1 MSKARFA
8 SFWHGPELS
17 PYEIACLNS
26 FSAYGSEVA
35 LYSYEPIANLPGNVI
50 AKDASAILPRDSL
63 NDFPIH
69 GVPSMAH
76 FTDYFRFVMFTKTD
90 EIWVDT
96 DLLLLRDL
104 DLNAKGDL
112 IGKESPSSIC
122 TALLRLDPD
131 KPRLNELIKRVEA
144 MKGTA
149 LSWGATGPRLL
160 TAVYGVKAGLPES
173 LFYPVHFDD
182 YYKVFLPRYFDECAA
197 LCSDAY
203 TLHLWNNR
211 VVKMGL
217 FKRIGPPVGSFLH
230 HVFAQTGAN
239 GLFREF
245 YPANVMQTMIDNVVE
260 KVGSDEGVRK
270 LLRVGVPMVRTAITR
285 RLGV

>member
-26 FSAYGSEVA
+26 FTLYGSEVA
-35 LYSYEPIANLPGNVI
+35 LYSYEPIANLPPRVI

-96 DLLLLRDL
+96 DLLLLRDF
-104 DLNAKGDL
+104 DLSAKGDL
-112 IGKESPSSIC
+112 IGRETPTSIC

-131 KPRLNELIKRVEA
+131 HPRLSDLILRVEA
-144 MKGTA
+144 MKGTEIK
-149 LSWGATGPRLL
+149 WGATGPRLL

-182 YYKVFLPRYFDECAA
+182 YYKPFLPRYFDECAA

-230 HVFAQTGAN
+230 HVFEQTGAN
-239 GLFREF
+239 GMFREF
-245 YPANVMQTMIDNVVE
+245 YPTNVMQTMIDNAVE

-270 LLRVGVPMVRTAITR
+270 LLRVGVPMVTTAIVR
-285 RLGV
+285 RFGA

>member
-1 MSKARFA
+1 MRKARFA

-17 PYEIACLNS
+17 PYEVACLSS
-26 FSAYGSEVA
+26 FTQYGSEVA
-35 LYSYEPIANLPGNVI
+35 LYSYEPIAGLPPGVA
-50 AKDASAILPRDSL
+50 AKDATTILPRDSL
-63 NDFPIH
+63 NDFPIC
-69 GVPSMAH
+69 GVPSMQH

-96 DLLLLRDL
+96 DMLLLRDF

-112 IGKESPSSIC
+112 IGRENQTSIC
-122 TALLRLDPD
+122 NAILRLDPD
-131 KPRLNELIKRVEA
+131 QPRLHEAIERIEA

-149 LSWGATGPRLL
+149 LKWGDTGPRLL

-173 LFYPVHFDD
+173 LFYPVHFND
-182 YYKVFLPRYFDECAA
+182 YYKVFLPRYFEECAA
-197 LCSDAY
+197 LCSDTY

-211 VVKMGL
+211 IVKMGL

-230 HVFAQTGAN
+230 HLFEQTGAN
-239 GLFREF
+239 ELFREF
-245 YPANVMQTMIDNVVE
+245 YPASVMQAMIDNAVE

-270 LLRVGVPMVRTAITR
+270 LLRVGVPMVTTAIAR
-285 RLGV
+285 RLGA

>member
-1 MSKARFA
+1 MSTARFA

-26 FSAYGSEVA
+26 FTLYGSEVA
-35 LYSYEPIANLPGNVI
+35 LYSYEPIANLPPRVI
-50 AKDASAILPRDSL
+50 AKDASTILPRDSL

-96 DLLLLRDL
+96 DMLLLRDF
-104 DLNAKGDL
+104 DLSANGDL
-112 IGKESPSSIC
+112 IGRETPTSIC
-122 TALLRLDPD
+122 TALLRLDPAQ
-131 KPRLNELIKRVEA
+131 PRLRDLIGRVEA
-144 MKGTA
+144 MKGTE
-149 LSWGATGPRLL
+149 LKWGATGPRLL

-203 TLHLWNNR
+203 SLHLWNNR

-217 FKRIGPPVGSFLH
+217 FKRIGPPAGSFLH
-230 HVFAQTGAN
+230 HVFEQTGAN
-239 GLFREF
+239 ELFREF
-245 YPANVMQTMIDNVVE
+245 YPANVMQTMIDNVVD
-260 KVGSDEGVRK
+260 KVGGDEGVRK
-270 LLRVGVPMVRTAITR
+270 LLRVGVPMVTTAIVR
-285 RLGV
+285 RFGV

>member
-1 MSKARFA
+1 MRKARFA

-17 PYEIACLNS
+17 PYEVACLSS
-26 FSAYGSEVA
+26 FTQYGSEVA
-35 LYSYEPIANLPGNVI
+35 LYSYEPIAGLPPGVS
-50 AKDASAILPRDSL
+50 AKDATTILPRDSL
-63 NDFPIH
+63 NDFPIR
-69 GVPSMAH
+69 GMPSMQH

-96 DLLLLRDL
+96 DMLLLRDF

-112 IGKESPSSIC
+112 IGRETQTSIGN
-122 TALLRLDPD
+122 AILRLDPD
-131 KPRLNELIKRVEA
+131 QPRLHEAIERVEA

-149 LSWGATGPRLL
+149 LKWGDTGPRLL

-173 LFYPVHFDD
+173 LFYPVHFND
-182 YYKVFLPRYFDECAA
+182 YYKVFLPRYFEECAE

-203 TLHLWNNR
+203 TLHLCNNR

-230 HVFAQTGAN
+230 HVFEQIGAN
-239 GLFREF
+239 ELFREF
-245 YPANVMQTMIDNVVE
+245 YPASVMQAMIDNAVE

-270 LLRVGVPMVRTAITR
+270 LLRVGVPMVRTAIAR
-285 RLGV
+285 RLGA

>member
-1 MSKARFA
+1 MRKTRFA

-26 FSAYGSEVA
+26 FTLYGSEVA
-35 LYSYEPIANLPGNVI
+35 LYSYGPIANLPPGVI
-50 AKDASAILPRDSL
+50 AKDAREILPPDTLS
-63 NDFPIH
+63 DFAIH
-69 GVPSMAH
+69 GVPSIAH
-76 FTDYFRFVMFTKTD
+76 FSDYFRFAMFTKTD

-96 DLLLLRDL
+96 DLLQLHDF

-112 IGKESPSSIC
+112 IGKETPTSLC
-122 TALLRLDPD
+122 TAILRLDPD
-131 KPRLNELIKRVEA
+131 SPRLRELIERVEA
-144 MKGTA
+144 MKGTE
-149 LSWGATGPRLL
+149 LKWGDTGPRLL
-160 TAVYGVKAGLPES
+160 TEVYGIKAGLPES

-182 YYKVFLPRYFDECAA
+182 YYKPFLPRHFDECAA

-217 FKRIGPPVGSFLH
+217 FKRIGPPAGSFLH
-230 HVFAQTGAN
+230 HVFEQTGAN
-239 GLFREF
+239 SQFREF
-245 YPANVMQTMIDNVVE
+245 YPANVMQTMIDNAVQ

-270 LLRVGVPMVRTAITR
+270 LLRVGVPMVKTAIVR
-285 RLGV
+285 RFGV

>member
-26 FSAYGSEVA
+26 FTAYGSEVA
-35 LYSYEPIANLPGNVI
+35 LYSYEPIANLPAGVT

-63 NDFPIH
+63 NDFPIN

-104 DLNAKGDL
+104 DLALSGDL
-112 IGKESPSSIC
+112 IGKESPTSIC
-122 TALLRLDPD
+122 TALLRLDPNNA
-131 KPRLNELIKRVEA
+131 RLQDLIRRVEG
-144 MKGTA
+144 MKGTHIN
-149 LSWGATGPRLL
+149 WGDTGPRLL

-173 LFYPVHFDD
+173 
-182 YYKVFLPRYFDECAA
+182 
-197 LCSDAY
+197 
-203 TLHLWNNR
+203 
-211 VVKMGL
+211 
-217 FKRIGPPVGSFLH
+217 
-230 HVFAQTGAN
+230 
-239 GLFREF
+239 
-245 YPANVMQTMIDNVVE
+245 
-260 KVGSDEGVRK
+260 
-270 LLRVGVPMVRTAITR
+270 
-285 RLGV
+285 

>member
-26 FSAYGSEVA
+26 FTMFGSEVA
-35 LYSYEPIANLPGNVI
+35 LYSYEPIANLPPHVI
-50 AKDASAILPRDSL
+50 AKDARAILPRDSL
-63 NDFPIH
+63 NDFPIN

-96 DLLLLRDL
+96 DMLLLRDF

-112 IGKESPSSIC
+112 IGKETPSSIC

-131 KPRLNELIKRVEA
+131 QPQLAELIQRVEA
-144 MKGTA
+144 MKGTPIK
-149 LSWGATGPRLL
+149 WGATGPRLL
-160 TAVYGVKAGLPES
+160 TAVYGVKAGLPET

-182 YYKVFLPRYFDECAA
+182 YYKPFLPRYFDECES
-197 LCSDAY
+197 LCSDAF

-211 VVKMGL
+211 IVKMGL
-217 FKRIGPPVGSFLH
+217 FKRVGPPVGSFLH
-230 HVFAQTGAN
+230 HLFEQTGAN
-239 GLFREF
+239 RLFREY
-245 YPANVMQTMIDNVVE
+245 YPVNVMQTMIDNAVE
-260 KVGSDEGVRK
+260 KVGGDEGVRK
-270 LLRVGVPMVRTAITR
+270 LLRVGVPMVTTAIVR
-285 RLGV
+285 RFGV

>member
-1 MSKARFA
+1 MRKARFA

-17 PYEIACLNS
+17 PYEVACLSS
-26 FSAYGSEVA
+26 FTQYGSEVA
-35 LYSYEPIANLPGNVI
+35 LYSYEPIAGLPPGVA
-50 AKDASAILPRDSL
+50 AKDATTILPRDSL
-63 NDFPIH
+63 NDFPIC
-69 GVPSMAH
+69 GVPSMQH

-96 DLLLLRDL
+96 DMLLLRDF

-112 IGKESPSSIC
+112 IGRENQTSIC
-122 TALLRLDPD
+122 NAILRLDPD
-131 KPRLNELIKRVEA
+131 QPRLHEAIERIEA

-149 LSWGATGPRLL
+149 LKWGDTGPRLL

-173 LFYPVHFDD
+173 LFYPVHFND
-182 YYKVFLPRYFDECAA
+182 YYKVFLPRYFEECAA
-197 LCSDAY
+197 LCSDTY

-230 HVFAQTGAN
+230 HLFEQAGAN
-239 GLFREF
+239 ELFREF
-245 YPANVMQTMIDNVVE
+245 YPASVMQAMIDNAVE

-270 LLRVGVPMVRTAITR
+270 LLRVGVPMVTTAIAR
-285 RLGV
+285 RLGA

>member
-1 MSKARFA
+1 MRKARFA

-17 PYEIACLNS
+17 PYEVACLNS
-26 FSAYGSEVA
+26 FTRYGSEVA
-35 LYSYEPIANLPGNVI
+35 LYSYEPIAGLPPGVI
-50 AKDASAILPRDSL
+50 AKDATTILPRDSL

-69 GVPSMAH
+69 GVPSMQH

-96 DLLLLRDL
+96 DMLLLRDF

-112 IGKESPSSIC
+112 IGRETQTSIC
-122 TALLRLDPD
+122 NAILRLDPD
-131 KPRLNELIKRVEA
+131 QPRLHEAIERVEA

-149 LSWGATGPRLL
+149 LKWGDTGPRLL

-173 LFYPVHFDD
+173 LFYPVHFND
-182 YYKVFLPRYFDECAA
+182 YYKVFLPRYFEECAE

-203 TLHLWNNR
+203 TLHLCNNR

-230 HVFAQTGAN
+230 HVFEQTSAN
-239 GLFREF
+239 ELFREF
-245 YPANVMQTMIDNVVE
+245 YPASVMQAMIDNAVE

-270 LLRVGVPMVRTAITR
+270 LLRVGVPMVTTAIAR
-285 RLGV
+285 RLGA

>member
-8 SFWHGPELS
+8 AFWHGPELS

-26 FSAYGSEVA
+26 FTAYGSEVA
-35 LYSYEPIANLPGNVI
+35 LYSYEPIANLPGGVT

-104 DLNAKGDL
+104 DLNANGDL
-112 IGKESPSSIC
+112 IGRESQTSIC

-131 KPRLNELIKRVEA
+131 KPRLYELIKRVEA
-144 MKGTA
+144 MKGTE

-160 TAVYGVKAGLPES
+160 TAVYGVKAGLAES

-182 YYKVFLPRYFDECAA
+182 YYKVFLPRYFEECAT
-197 LCSDAY
+197 LCSNAY

-245 YPANVMQTMIDNVVE
+245 YPASVMQTMIDNVVE

-270 LLRVGVPMVRTAITR
+270 LLRVGVPMFRTAITR
-285 RLGV
+285 KLGV